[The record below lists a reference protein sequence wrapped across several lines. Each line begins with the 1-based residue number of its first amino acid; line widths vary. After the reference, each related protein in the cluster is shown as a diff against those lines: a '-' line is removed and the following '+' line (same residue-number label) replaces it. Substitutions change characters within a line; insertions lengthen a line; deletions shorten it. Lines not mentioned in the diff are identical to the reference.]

1 MIHTEAI
8 TFLWP
13 HGRLRGLTPGLPVG
27 PQLAPQAAP
36 TICCS
41 TRAIWK
47 GAHTL
52 EKPHDFLL
60 CLLILAVSPS
70 LWTKPGCNWSFLICL
85 SEERLDCE
93 TVTLSPR
100 HPLISEAL
108 QN

>member
-1 MIHTEAI
+1 MIHIEAI

-27 PQLAPQAAP
+27 RQLALQAAP

-41 TRAIWK
+41 TRAMWK

-70 LWTKPGCNWSFLICL
+70 LWTKPGCN
-85 SEERLDCE
+85 
-93 TVTLSPR
+93 
-100 HPLISEAL
+100 
-108 QN
+108 